1 MAVLTGR
8 TGWLVL
14 GALAV
19 VAVTVIVFSRRGPA
33 RIAVDTV
40 SATRQSRFV
49 STVTASGEIV
59 ATRYADIGSSVMG
72 RIVSLPVAEGERVRA
87 GQVLARLD
95 AVQAESDASGAEAQ
109 VLALEAGQRGAREQ
123 LRAAAADVA
132 AAEARARDADQ
143 QLARK
148 KELFEAGLMPALEF
162 DTARAAAENARAQLA
177 ASRAAAQRAEHDLAA
192 AERRVAQARAQQRGA
207 GDTLSKTSIASP
219 IDGVVTRL
227 RVREGEMVV
236 VGIQNQPGTTLMT
249 ISDLGAIDA
258 ELKVAEADV
267 LRIAAGQAAT
277 VTLESMPGRRF
288 AGKVVEIGASAL
300 PVSGT
305 GAAAREFKVVV
316 RLEQPD
322 PLLRPGLTCDA
333 DIVTAERSDV
343 ITVPL
348 QSVVL
353 RQREPGAPEQSGV
366 FVVEDDRAKFVPV
379 TTGVIGGLDIEITGI
394 AEGREIISGPY
405 QVLRELQ
412 DGALVRT
419 SSANPEP

>member
-1 MAVLTGR
+1 MTRNRWIGLAVFATVAM
-8 TGWLVL
+8 TALVL
-14 GALAV
+14 
-19 VAVTVIVFSRRGPA
+19 SRGGPE
-33 RIAVDTV
+33 RIAVETI
-40 SATRQSRFV
+40 SATRQKQFV

-72 RIVSLPVAEGERVRA
+72 KIVSLPVAEGDHVRT
-87 GQVLARLD
+87 GQVLARVD
-95 AVQAESDASGAEAQ
+95 AVQSESDVSGAQAQ
-109 VLALEAGQRGAREQ
+109 VRALEADQAAAREQ
-123 LRAAAADVA
+123 VRAAAADVDA
-132 AAEARARDADQ
+132 AAARARDADQ

-148 KELFEAGLMPALEF
+148 NALFENGLMSEIEF
-162 DTARAAAENARAQLA
+162 ETARAAAENGRAQLA
-177 ASRAAAQRAEHDLAA
+177 AARAAAQRARHELEA

-207 GDTLSKTSIASP
+207 SDILSKTSIESP

-236 VGIQNQPGTTLMT
+236 VGLQNQPGTTLMT

-267 LRIAAGQAAT
+267 LRLALGQSST

-305 GAAAREFKVVV
+305 GSAAREFKVVV

-322 PLLRPGLTCDA
+322 RVLRPGLTCDA
-333 DIVTAERSDV
+333 EIVTAARAGV

-348 QSVVL
+348 QSVVV
-353 RQREPGAPEQSGV
+353 RQRAAGAPEQSGV
-366 FVVEDDRAKFVPV
+366 FVVADGRAKFVPV
-379 TTGVIGGLDIEITGI
+379 TTGVIGGLDIEISGVG
-394 AEGREIISGPY
+394 EGGAIVSGPY
-405 QVLRELQ
+405 QALRELQ
-412 DGALVRT
+412 DGVLVDT
-419 SSANPEP
+419 SSASR

>member
-1 MAVLTGR
+1 
-8 TGWLVL
+8 
-14 GALAV
+14 
-19 VAVTVIVFSRRGPA
+19 
-33 RIAVDTV
+33 
-40 SATRQSRFV
+40 
-49 STVTASGEIV
+49 
-59 ATRYADIGSSVMG
+59 
-72 RIVSLPVAEGERVRA
+72 
-87 GQVLARLD
+87 
-95 AVQAESDASGAEAQ
+95 
-109 VLALEAGQRGAREQ
+109 
-123 LRAAAADVA
+123 
-132 AAEARARDADQ
+132 
-143 QLARK
+143 
-148 KELFEAGLMPALEF
+148 
-162 DTARAAAENARAQLA
+162 
-177 ASRAAAQRAEHDLAA
+177 
-192 AERRVAQARAQQRGA
+192 
-207 GDTLSKTSIASP
+207 
-219 IDGVVTRL
+219 
-227 RVREGEMVV
+227 MVV

-267 LRIAAGQAAT
+267 LRIAVGQVST

-333 DIVTAERSDV
+333 DIVTAERTGV

-353 RQREPGAPEQSGV
+353 RQREAGAPEQSGV
-366 FVVEDDRAKFVPV
+366 FLVEDGRAKFVPV

-394 AEGREIISGPY
+394 AEGSAIISGPY

-412 DGALVRT
+412 DGALVKL
-419 SSANPEP
+419 SPASPNP

>member
-1 MAVLTGR
+1 MSR
-8 TGWLVL
+8 NRWLVL
-14 GALAV
+14 AALAV
-19 VAVTVIVFSRRGPA
+19 VAVTAIVLSRRGPA
-33 RIAVDTV
+33 RIVVDTV
-40 SATRQSRFV
+40 SATRQNRFV

-123 LRAAAADVA
+123 VRAAAADVA
-132 AAEARARDADQ
+132 AAEARARDGDQ
-143 QLARK
+143 QFARK

-162 DTARAAAENARAQLA
+162 DTARSAAENARAQLA

-267 LRIAAGQAAT
+267 LRIATGQAAT

-333 DIVTAERSDV
+333 DIVTAERTGV

-353 RQREPGAPEQSGV
+353 RQREAGAPEQSGV
-366 FVVEDDRAKFVPV
+366 FVVEDGRAKFVPV

-394 AEGREIISGPY
+394 AEGSAIISGPY

-419 SSANPEP
+419 SSTTPES

>member
-1 MAVLTGR
+1 MTR
-8 TGWLVL
+8 TRWLVL
-14 GALAV
+14 GVFATVTVTAV
-19 VAVTVIVFSRRGPA
+19 VLSQRGPA

-40 SATRQSRFV
+40 SATRQPRFV

-87 GQVLARLD
+87 GQVLARID
-95 AVQAESDASGAEAQ
+95 AVQAESDVSSAQAQ

-123 LRAAAADVA
+123 VRTAAADVA
-132 AAEARARDADQ
+132 AAEARAADADQ
-143 QLARK
+143 QFVRK
-148 KELFEAGLMPALEF
+148 KELFDAGLVSAVEF
-162 DTARAAAENARAQLA
+162 ETARTTAENARAQLA
-177 ASRAAAQRAEHDLAA
+177 AARAAADRVLHEEAA
-192 AERRVAQARAQQRGA
+192 AERRVAQARAEQRRA
-207 GDTLSKTSIASP
+207 SDILSKTSIVSP

-227 RVREGEMVV
+227 HVREGEMVV

-249 ISDLGAIDA
+249 VSDLGAIDA

-267 LRIAAGQAAT
+267 LRLAIGQTST
-277 VTLESMPGRRF
+277 VTLESMPGRSF
-288 AGKVVEIGASAL
+288 AGKVAEIGASAL

-322 PLLRPGLTCDA
+322 PRLRPGLTCDA
-333 DIVTAERSDV
+333 EIVTAERAEV

-353 RQREPGAPEQSGV
+353 RRAAPGAPEQSGV
-366 FVVEDDRAKFVPV
+366 FVVADGRATFVPV
-379 TTGVIGGLDIEITGI
+379 TAGVIGGLDIEVDGV
-394 AEGREIISGPY
+394 AEGSPVISGPY
-405 QVLRELQ
+405 QALRELE
-412 DGALVRT
+412 DGVLVET
-419 SSANPEP
+419 SPGRQ